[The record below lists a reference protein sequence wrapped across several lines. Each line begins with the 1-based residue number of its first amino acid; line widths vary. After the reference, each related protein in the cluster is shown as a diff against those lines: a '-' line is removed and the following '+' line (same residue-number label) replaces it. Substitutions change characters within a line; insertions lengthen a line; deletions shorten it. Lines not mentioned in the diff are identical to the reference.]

1 MEYIIIPIILLLI
14 LAIVGLMMRRKHT
27 TIIAQLENEKLQIQN
42 NPINEEISKVKSLN
56 MNGETEEMFERWR
69 NSWDEVIDV
78 HMTKI
83 DSLLFDAED
92 QINRLRFKKATLIER
107 EIEDYIRK
115 CEKDKDKI
123 LEELNELIGSEE
135 KNRIEIEQL
144 KEYYR
149 SARKT
154 LLAHQHSF
162 GVALPALEQKLEVF
176 VQKFEEFDVLTSEG
190 NYLQAREIVISLNN
204 ESQQTFEYINDVPTI
219 LTELQV
225 KLPGA
230 IQELRNGQREMEE
243 EQSYYL
249 HHLELTEAL
258 DKLEVEFASLKEELA
273 ELKLTSVKPRVAEI
287 NEEIDHF
294 YDLLEKE
301 VIAKNYVDQN
311 CERLLGS
318 ITNVISSTR
327 LVSDEATFVQQSYHL
342 NEKDAEI
349 PKAALKQLEALQ
361 RRYDLLAMR
370 VSEEKSAYSSLQEE
384 LIEISEELER
394 IHEEQGHL
402 SNTMKKLRIDENKA
416 RTQVDNLKKTLQ
428 ETDRLLNKANIPGIP
443 EEMDA
448 RLDEAAEHIYVV
460 MQSLQEVPLNMG
472 TVHNNLNAA
481 TLCVEDV
488 HAKAHELIENVMLIE
503 RIIQYGNR
511 HRATNPKLNAR
522 LKEAEEAFHQ
532 FRYAKALEEAGTA
545 VEEMEPGA
553 LKRIEAIVAEEAFRK
568 S

>member
-14 LAIVGLMMRRKHT
+14 LAIVGLMMRKKHT

-107 EIEDYIRK
+107 EIEDYILK

-190 NYLQAREIVISLNN
+190 NYLQAREIVISLNH

-230 IQELRNGQREMEE
+230 IQELRNGKREME

-258 DKLEVEFASLKEELA
+258 DKLEVELATLKGELA
-273 ELKLTSVKPRVAEI
+273 ELKLTVVKPRVAEI

-311 CERLLGS
+311 CERLLGT
-318 ITNVISSTR
+318 ITNVINSTR
-327 LVSDEATFVQQSYHL
+327 SVSDEASFVQQSYHL

-370 VSEEKSAYSSLQEE
+370 VAEEKSAYSSLQEE

-416 RTQVDNLKKTLQ
+416 RMQVDNLKKILQ

-481 TLCVEDV
+481 TLCVEEV

-553 LKRIEAIVAEEAFRK
+553 LKRIEAIVAEDMLTR

>member
-14 LAIVGLMMRRKHT
+14 LAIVGFMMRRKHVA
-27 TIIAQLENEKLQIQN
+27 IIAKLENEKLQIQHK
-42 NPINEEISKVKSLN
+42 PINEEISKVKSLN

-69 NSWDEVIDV
+69 NIWDEVIDV

-107 EIEDYIRK
+107 EIEDYIKK
-115 CEKDKDKI
+115 CDQDKDKI

-162 GVALPALEQKLEVF
+162 GVALPALEKKLEEF
-176 VQKFEEFDVLTSEG
+176 VEQFEKFDVLTNEG
-190 NYLQAREIVISLNN
+190 NYLQAREIVISLNQ

-230 IQELRNGQREMEE
+230 VQELRNGQREMED
-243 EQSYYL
+243 QSYYL
-249 HHLELTEAL
+249 QHLELAEAL
-258 DKLEVEFASLKEELA
+258 NNYEKEFAKLKNDLA
-273 ELKLTSVKPRVAEI
+273 ELNLMVVKPRVTEI

-311 CERLLGS
+311 CDRLLSS
-318 ITNVISSTR
+318 ITNVITSTKS
-327 LVSDEATFVQQSYHL
+327 VSDEATYVQQSYHL

-370 VSEEKSAYSSLQEE
+370 VKEEKSAYSSLQEE

-416 RTQVDNLKKTLQ
+416 RAQVENLKKILQ
-428 ETDRLLNKANIPGIP
+428 DTDRLLNKANIPGVP

-488 HAKAHELIENVMLIE
+488 RAKAHELIENVMLIE

-511 HRATNPKLNAR
+511 HRASNPTLNAR

-532 FRYAKALEEAGTA
+532 FRYSKALEEAGTA

-553 LKRIEAIVAEEAFRK
+553 LKRIQEMVAEQTMTNN
-568 S
+568 

>member
-14 LAIVGLMMRRKHT
+14 LAIVGFMMRRKHT
-27 TIIAQLENEKLQIQN
+27 AIIAQLENEKLQIQN

-92 QINRLRFKKATLIER
+92 QVNHLRFKKATLVER
-107 EIEDYIRK
+107 EIEDYVRK
-115 CEKDKDKI
+115 CEQDKDKI

-162 GVALPALEQKLEVF
+162 GIALPALEQKLEVF
-176 VQKFEEFDVLTSEG
+176 VQKFEEFDELTRDG
-190 NYLQAREIVISLNN
+190 NYLQAREIVIGLNQ
-204 ESQQTFEYINDVPTI
+204 ESQETFEYINDVPTI

-230 IQELRNGQREMEE
+230 VQELRNGQREMEE
-243 EQSYYL
+243 KSYYL

-258 DKLEVEFASLKEELA
+258 DNLETEFTALKGELA
-273 ELKLTSVKPRVAEI
+273 ELNLSAVKPRVVEI

-370 VSEEKSAYSSLQEE
+370 VTEEKSAYSSLQEE

-394 IHEEQGHL
+394 IHEEQDHL

-416 RTQVDNLKKTLQ
+416 RSQVENLKKTLQ
-428 ETDRLLNKANIPGIP
+428 DTDRLLNKANIPGIP

-488 HAKAHELIENVMLIE
+488 HSKAHELIENVMLIE

-532 FRYAKALEEAGTA
+532 FRYTKALEEAGTA

-553 LKRIEAIVAEEAFRK
+553 LKRIQEIVAEDLVSR
-568 S
+568 

>member
-1 MEYIIIPIILLLI
+1 MEYIIIPVILLLI
-14 LAIVGLMMRRKHT
+14 LAIVGFMMRRKHT
-27 TIIAQLENEKLQIQN
+27 AIIAQLENEKLQIQN

-92 QINRLRFKKATLIER
+92 QVNHLRFKKATLIER
-107 EIEDYIRK
+107 EIEDYVRK

-162 GVALPALEQKLEVF
+162 GIALPALEQKLEVF
-176 VQKFEEFDVLTSEG
+176 VQKFEEFDELTRDG
-190 NYLQAREIVISLNN
+190 NYLQAREIVIGLNH
-204 ESQQTFEYINDVPTI
+204 ESQETFEYINDVPTI

-230 IQELRNGQREMEE
+230 VQELRNGQREMEE
-243 EQSYYL
+243 KSYYL
-249 HHLELTEAL
+249 HHLELTQAL
-258 DKLEVEFASLKEELA
+258 DILETEFTALKDELA
-273 ELKLTSVKPRVAEI
+273 QLHLSAVKPRVVEI

-301 VIAKNYVDQN
+301 VIAKNYVDLN
-311 CERLLGS
+311 CDRLLGS
-318 ITNVISSTR
+318 ITNVINSTR

-370 VSEEKSAYSSLQEE
+370 VAEEKSAYSSLQEE

-394 IHEEQGHL
+394 IHEEQDRL

-416 RTQVDNLKKTLQ
+416 CTQVENLKKTLQ
-428 ETDRLLNKANIPGIP
+428 DTDRLLNKANIPGIP

-488 HAKAHELIENVMLIE
+488 HSKAHELIENVMLIE

-532 FRYAKALEEAGTA
+532 FRYTKALEEAGTA

-553 LKRIEAIVAEEAFRK
+553 LKRIQEIVAEDLVLR
-568 S
+568 

>member
-27 TIIAQLENEKLQIQN
+27 TIISQLENEKLQIQN

-92 QINRLRFKKATLIER
+92 QINRLRFKRATLIER
-107 EIEDYIRK
+107 EIEDYILK
-115 CEKDKDKI
+115 CEKDKNKI

-190 NYLQAREIVISLNN
+190 NYLQAREIVINLNH

-243 EQSYYL
+243 QSYYL

-258 DKLEVEFASLKEELA
+258 DKLEVEFAKLKEELA
-273 ELKLTSVKPRVAEI
+273 ELNITVVKPRVAEI

-361 RRYDLLAMR
+361 RRYDLLAIR
-370 VSEEKSAYSSLQEE
+370 VAEEKSAYSSLQEE

-416 RTQVDNLKKTLQ
+416 RTQVENLKKTLQ

-472 TVHNNLNAA
+472 TIHNNLNAA

-522 LKEAEEAFHQ
+522 LKEAEQAFHQ
-532 FRYAKALEEAGTA
+532 YRYAKALEEAGTA
-545 VEEMEPGA
+545 VEEIEPGA
-553 LKRIEAIVAEEAFRK
+553 LKRIEAIVAEETLTK

>member
-14 LAIVGLMMRRKHT
+14 LAIVGFMMRRKHT
-27 TIIAQLENEKLQIQN
+27 AIIEQLENEKLQIQN

-92 QINRLRFKKATLIER
+92 QVNHLRFKKATLIER
-107 EIEDYIRK
+107 EIEDYVRK
-115 CEKDKDKI
+115 CEQSKDKI

-162 GVALPALEQKLEVF
+162 GIALPALEQKLEVF
-176 VQKFEEFDVLTSEG
+176 VQKFEEFDELTRDG
-190 NYLQAREIVISLNN
+190 NYLQAREIVIGLNH
-204 ESQQTFEYINDVPTI
+204 ESQETFEYINDVPTI

-230 IQELRNGQREMEE
+230 VQELRNGQREMEE
-243 EQSYYL
+243 KSYYL
-249 HHLELTEAL
+249 HHLELAEAL
-258 DKLEVEFASLKEELA
+258 DNLETEFANLKDELA
-273 ELKLTSVKPRVAEI
+273 QLNLSAVKPRVVEI

-327 LVSDEATFVQQSYHL
+327 LVNDEATFVQQSYHL

-370 VSEEKSAYSSLQEE
+370 VTEEKSAYSSLQEE

-394 IHEEQGHL
+394 IHEEQDHL

-416 RTQVDNLKKTLQ
+416 CAQVENLKKTLQ
-428 ETDRLLNKANIPGIP
+428 DTDRLLNKANIPGIP

-488 HAKAHELIENVMLIE
+488 HSKAHELIENVMLIE

-511 HRATNPKLNAR
+511 HRATNPKLNTR

-532 FRYAKALEEAGTA
+532 FRYTKALEEAGTA

-553 LKRIEAIVAEEAFRK
+553 LKRIQEIVAEDLVAR
-568 S
+568 

>member
-14 LAIVGLMMRRKHT
+14 LAIVGFMMRRKHVA
-27 TIIAQLENEKLQIQN
+27 IIAKLEHEKLQIQHK
-42 NPINEEISKVKSLN
+42 PINEEISKVKSLN

-69 NSWDEVIDV
+69 NTWDEVIDV

-83 DSLLFDAED
+83 DSLLFDAEE
-92 QINRLRFKKATLIER
+92 QINRLRFKKARLIER
-107 EIEDYIRK
+107 EIEDYIQK
-115 CEKDKDKI
+115 CDQDKDKI

-162 GVALPALEQKLEVF
+162 GVALPALEKNLETF
-176 VQKFEEFDVLTSEG
+176 VQKFDEFDVLTNEG
-190 NYLQAREIVISLNN
+190 NYLQAREIVISLNQ
-204 ESQQTFEYINDVPTI
+204 ESQQIFDYINDVPTI

-230 IQELRNGQREMEE
+230 VQELRNGQREMEE
-243 EQSYYL
+243 QSYYL
-249 HHLELTEAL
+249 QHLELTEAL
-258 DKLEVEFASLKEELA
+258 NKYEKEFASLKGGLA
-273 ELKLTSVKPRVAEI
+273 ALKIAIVKPRVAEI

-311 CERLLGS
+311 CDRLLSS
-318 ITNVISSTR
+318 ITNIIASTK
-327 LVSDEATFVQQSYHL
+327 LVGEEAAYVQQSYHL
-342 NEKDAEI
+342 NEKDAEV
-349 PKAALKQLEALQ
+349 PKIALKQLEALQ

-370 VSEEKSAYSSLQEE
+370 VREEQSAYSSLQEE

-394 IHEEQGHL
+394 IHEEQEHL

-416 RTQVDNLKKTLQ
+416 RTQVEKLKKILQ
-428 ETDRLLNKANIPGIP
+428 ETDRILNKANIPGIP

-448 RLDEAAEHIYVV
+448 RLDEAAEHIYLV

-488 HAKAHELIENVMLIE
+488 NAKAHELIENVMLIE

-511 HRATNPKLNAR
+511 HRGTNPKLNMR
-522 LKEAEEAFHQ
+522 LTEAEEAFHQ
-532 FRYAKALEEAGTA
+532 FRYVKALEEAGTA

-553 LKRIEAIVAEEAFRK
+553 LKRIQEIVAEETMSK
-568 S
+568 

>member
-1 MEYIIIPIILLLI
+1 M
-14 LAIVGLMMRRKHT
+14 
-27 TIIAQLENEKLQIQN
+27 
-42 NPINEEISKVKSLN
+42 
-56 MNGETEEMFERWR
+56 
-69 NSWDEVIDV
+69 
-78 HMTKI
+78 
-83 DSLLFDAED
+83 
-92 QINRLRFKKATLIER
+92 
-107 EIEDYIRK
+107 
-115 CEKDKDKI
+115 
-123 LEELNELIGSEE
+123 
-135 KNRIEIEQL
+135 
-144 KEYYR
+144 
-149 SARKT
+149 
-154 LLAHQHSF
+154 LAHQHSF

-176 VQKFEEFDVLTSEG
+176 IQKFEEFDVLTSEG
-190 NYLQAREIVISLNN
+190 NYLQAREIVISLNQ

-230 IQELRNGQREMEE
+230 VQELRNGQREME

-249 HHLELTEAL
+249 HHLELTDAL
-258 DKLEVEFASLKEELA
+258 DKLEVEFATLKGELA
-273 ELKLTSVKPRVAEI
+273 ELNLTAVKPRVAEI
-287 NEEIDHF
+287 NEEIDRF

-416 RTQVDNLKKTLQ
+416 RTQVENLKKTLQ

-448 RLDEAAEHIYVV
+448 RLDEAAEHIYIV

-472 TVHNNLNAA
+472 TIHNNLNAA

-488 HAKAHELIENVMLIE
+488 HSKAHELIENVMLIE

-522 LKEAEEAFHQ
+522 LKEAEQAFHQ
-532 FRYAKALEEAGTA
+532 YRYAKALEEAGTA

-553 LKRIEAIVAEEAFRK
+553 LKRIEAIVAEETLTK

>member
-1 MEYIIIPIILLLI
+1 MEYIIIPVILLLI
-14 LAIVGLMMRRKHT
+14 LTIVGFMMRRKHT
-27 TIIAQLENEKLQIQN
+27 TIIAKLENEKSQIQN

-92 QINRLRFKKATLIER
+92 QINRLRFNKATLIER
-107 EIEDYIRK
+107 EIEEYIKK
-115 CEKDKDKI
+115 CEQDKDKI

-162 GVALPALEQKLEVF
+162 GVALPALEKKLETF

-190 NYLQAREIVISLNN
+190 NYLQAREIVIGLNQ
-204 ESQQTFEYINDVPTI
+204 ESQQTFEYINDVPSI

-230 IQELRNGQREMEE
+230 VQELRSGQREMEE
-243 EQSYYL
+243 QSYYL
-249 HHLELTEAL
+249 QHLELTEEL
-258 DKLEVEFASLKEELA
+258 NKFDEEFVTLKSELA
-273 ELKLTSVKPRVAEI
+273 ELNLNVVKPRVTDI

-311 CERLLGS
+311 CDRLLSS

-327 LVSDEATFVQQSYHL
+327 LVSDEATFVQQSYRL

-370 VSEEKSAYSSLQEE
+370 VREEKSAYSSLQEE
-384 LIEISEELER
+384 LIEINDELEQ

-416 RTQVDNLKKTLQ
+416 RTQVENLKKTLQ

-448 RLDEAAEHIYVV
+448 RLDEAAEHIYLV

-488 HAKAHELIENVMLIE
+488 KAKSHELIENVMLIE

-511 HRATNPKLNAR
+511 HRATNPKLNSR
-522 LKEAEEAFHQ
+522 LKEAEGSFNQ
-532 FRYAKALEEAGTA
+532 FRYSKALEEAGTA

-553 LKRIEAIVAEEAFRK
+553 LKRIQELVAEK
-568 S
+568 TVSK

>member
-243 EQSYYL
+243 QSYYL

-258 DKLEVEFASLKEELA
+258 DKLEAEFASLKEELA

-553 LKRIEAIVAEEAFRK
+553 LKRIEAIVAEEAFTK

>member
-1 MEYIIIPIILLLI
+1 MEYIIIPVILLLI
-14 LAIVGLMMRRKHT
+14 LAIVGFMMRRKHT
-27 TIIAQLENEKLQIQN
+27 TIIAKLENEKSQIQN

-92 QINRLRFKKATLIER
+92 QINRLRFNKATLIER
-107 EIEDYIRK
+107 EIEDYIKK
-115 CEKDKDKI
+115 CEQDKDKI

-162 GVALPALEQKLEVF
+162 GVALPALEKKLETF

-190 NYLQAREIVISLNN
+190 NYLQAREIVIGLNQ

-230 IQELRNGQREMEE
+230 VQELRSGQREMED
-243 EQSYYL
+243 QSYYL
-249 HHLELTEAL
+249 QHLELTEEL
-258 DKLEVEFASLKEELA
+258 NKYEEEFVTLKSELA
-273 ELKLTSVKPRVAEI
+273 ELNLNVVKPRVTDI

-311 CERLLGS
+311 CDRLLSS
-318 ITNVISSTR
+318 ITNVISSTK
-327 LVSDEATFVQQSYHL
+327 LVSDEAAFVQQSYRL

-370 VSEEKSAYSSLQEE
+370 VREEKSAYSSLQEE
-384 LIEISEELER
+384 LIEISDELER

-416 RTQVDNLKKTLQ
+416 RMQVESLKKTLQ

-448 RLDEAAEHIYVV
+448 RLDEAAEHIYLV

-488 HAKAHELIENVMLIE
+488 KAKSHELIENVMLIE

-511 HRATNPKLNAR
+511 HRATNPKLNSR
-522 LKEAEEAFHQ
+522 LKEAEGSFNQ
-532 FRYAKALEEAGTA
+532 FRYSKALEEAGTA

-553 LKRIEAIVAEEAFRK
+553 LKRIQELVAEETMSK
-568 S
+568 

>member
-1 MEYIIIPIILLLI
+1 M
-14 LAIVGLMMRRKHT
+14 A
-27 TIIAQLENEKLQIQN
+27 A
-42 NPINEEISKVKSLN
+42 
-56 MNGETEEMFERWR
+56 
-69 NSWDEVIDV
+69 
-78 HMTKI
+78 
-83 DSLLFDAED
+83 
-92 QINRLRFKKATLIER
+92 KK
-107 EIEDYIRK
+107 
-115 CEKDKDKI
+115 
-123 LEELNELIGSEE
+123 

-162 GVALPALEQKLEVF
+162 GIALPALEQKLEVF
-176 VQKFEEFDVLTSEG
+176 VQKFEEFDELTRDG
-190 NYLQAREIVISLNN
+190 NYLQAREIVIGLNQ
-204 ESQQTFEYINDVPTI
+204 ESQETFEYINDVPTI

-230 IQELRNGQREMEE
+230 VQELRNGQREMEE
-243 EQSYYL
+243 KSYYL

-258 DKLEVEFASLKEELA
+258 DNLETEFTALKGELA
-273 ELKLTSVKPRVAEI
+273 ELNLSAVKPRVVEI

-370 VSEEKSAYSSLQEE
+370 VTEEKSAYSSLQEE

-394 IHEEQGHL
+394 IHEEQDHL

-416 RTQVDNLKKTLQ
+416 RSQVENLKK
-428 ETDRLLNKANIPGIP
+428 
-443 EEMDA
+443 
-448 RLDEAAEHIYVV
+448 
-460 MQSLQEVPLNMG
+460 
-472 TVHNNLNAA
+472 
-481 TLCVEDV
+481 
-488 HAKAHELIENVMLIE
+488 NV
-503 RIIQYGNR
+503 
-511 HRATNPKLNAR
+511 
-522 LKEAEEAFHQ
+522 
-532 FRYAKALEEAGTA
+532 AGYRPS
-545 VEEMEPGA
+545 V
-553 LKRIEAIVAEEAFRK
+553 K
-568 S
+568 

>member
-243 EQSYYL
+243 QSYYL

-287 NEEIDHF
+287 NEEIDRF

-318 ITNVISSTR
+318 ITNVINSTR

-553 LKRIEAIVAEEAFRK
+553 LKRIEAIVAEEAFTK

>member
-27 TIIAQLENEKLQIQN
+27 TIISQLENEKLQIQN

-107 EIEDYIRK
+107 EIEDYILK

-176 VQKFEEFDVLTSEG
+176 IQKFEEFDVLTSEG
-190 NYLQAREIVISLNN
+190 NYLQAREIVISLNQ

-230 IQELRNGQREMEE
+230 VQELRNGQREME

-249 HHLELTEAL
+249 HHLELTDAL
-258 DKLEVEFASLKEELA
+258 DKLEVEFATLKGELA
-273 ELKLTSVKPRVAEI
+273 ELNLTAVKPRVAEI
-287 NEEIDHF
+287 NEEIDRF

-416 RTQVDNLKKTLQ
+416 RTQVENLKKTLQ

-448 RLDEAAEHIYVV
+448 RLDEAAEHIYIV

-472 TVHNNLNAA
+472 TIHNNLNAA

-488 HAKAHELIENVMLIE
+488 HSKAHELIENVMLIE

-522 LKEAEEAFHQ
+522 LKEAEQAFHQ
-532 FRYAKALEEAGTA
+532 YRYAKALEEAGTA

-553 LKRIEAIVAEEAFRK
+553 LKRIEAIVAEETLTK

>member
-230 IQELRNGQREMEE
+230 IQELRNGQREME

-553 LKRIEAIVAEEAFRK
+553 LKRIEAIVAEEAFTK

>member
-1 MEYIIIPIILLLI
+1 M
-14 LAIVGLMMRRKHT
+14 
-27 TIIAQLENEKLQIQN
+27 
-42 NPINEEISKVKSLN
+42 
-56 MNGETEEMFERWR
+56 
-69 NSWDEVIDV
+69 
-78 HMTKI
+78 
-83 DSLLFDAED
+83 
-92 QINRLRFKKATLIER
+92 
-107 EIEDYIRK
+107 
-115 CEKDKDKI
+115 
-123 LEELNELIGSEE
+123 
-135 KNRIEIEQL
+135 
-144 KEYYR
+144 
-149 SARKT
+149 
-154 LLAHQHSF
+154 LAHQHSF
-162 GVALPALEQKLEVF
+162 GVALPALEKKLEEF
-176 VQKFEEFDVLTSEG
+176 VEKFEKFDVLTNEG
-190 NYLQAREIVISLNN
+190 NYLQAREIVISLNQ

-230 IQELRNGQREMEE
+230 VQELRNGQREMED
-243 EQSYYL
+243 QSYYL
-249 HHLELTEAL
+249 QHLELAEAL
-258 DKLEVEFASLKEELA
+258 NNYEKEFASLKNDLA
-273 ELKLTSVKPRVAEI
+273 ELNLMVVKPRVTEI

-311 CERLLGS
+311 CDRLLSS
-318 ITNVISSTR
+318 ITNVITSTKS
-327 LVSDEATFVQQSYHL
+327 VSDEANYVQQSYHL

-370 VSEEKSAYSSLQEE
+370 VKEEKSAYSSLQEE

-416 RTQVDNLKKTLQ
+416 RAQVENLKKILQ
-428 ETDRLLNKANIPGIP
+428 DTDRLLNKANIPGVP

-488 HAKAHELIENVMLIE
+488 KAKAHELIENVMLIE

-511 HRATNPKLNAR
+511 HRASNPTLNTR

-532 FRYAKALEEAGTA
+532 FRYSKALEEAGTA

-553 LKRIEAIVAEEAFRK
+553 LKRIQEMVAEQSMTK
-568 S
+568 N

>member
-1 MEYIIIPIILLLI
+1 MEYIIIPVILLLI
-14 LAIVGLMMRRKHT
+14 LAIVGFMMRRKHT
-27 TIIAQLENEKLQIQN
+27 TIIAKLENEKSQIQN

-92 QINRLRFKKATLIER
+92 QINRLRFNKATLIER
-107 EIEDYIRK
+107 EIEDYIKK
-115 CEKDKDKI
+115 CEQDKDKI

-162 GVALPALEQKLEVF
+162 GVALPALEKKLETF

-190 NYLQAREIVISLNN
+190 NYLQAREIVIGLNQ
-204 ESQQTFEYINDVPTI
+204 ESQQTFEYINDVPSI

-230 IQELRNGQREMEE
+230 VQELRSGQREMED
-243 EQSYYL
+243 QSYYL
-249 HHLELTEAL
+249 QHLELTEEL
-258 DKLEVEFASLKEELA
+258 NKFEEEFVTLKSELA
-273 ELKLTSVKPRVAEI
+273 ELNLNVVKPRVTDI

-311 CERLLGS
+311 CDRLLSS

-327 LVSDEATFVQQSYHL
+327 LVSDEATFVQQSYRL

-370 VSEEKSAYSSLQEE
+370 VREEKSAYSSLQEE
-384 LIEISEELER
+384 LIEISDELER

-416 RTQVDNLKKTLQ
+416 RTQVESLKKTLQ

-448 RLDEAAEHIYVV
+448 RLDEAAEHIYLV

-488 HAKAHELIENVMLIE
+488 KAKSHELIENVMLIE

-511 HRATNPKLNAR
+511 HRATNPKLNSR
-522 LKEAEEAFHQ
+522 LKEAEGSFNQ
-532 FRYAKALEEAGTA
+532 FRYSKALEEAGTA

-553 LKRIEAIVAEEAFRK
+553 LKRIQELVAEETMSK
-568 S
+568 

>member
-14 LAIVGLMMRRKHT
+14 LAIVGFMMRRKHVA
-27 TIIAQLENEKLQIQN
+27 IIAKLENEKLQIQH

-69 NSWDEVIDV
+69 NTWDEVIDV

-92 QINRLRFKKATLIER
+92 QINRLRFKRATFIER
-107 EIEDYIRK
+107 EIEDYIEK
-115 CEKDKDKI
+115 CDQDKNKI

-162 GVALPALEQKLEVF
+162 GVALPALEKKLETF
-176 VQKFEEFDVLTSEG
+176 VQKFEEFDVLTNEG
-190 NYLQAREIVISLNN
+190 NYLQAREIVISLNQ

-219 LTELQV
+219 LTEIQV

-230 IQELRNGQREMEE
+230 VQELRNGQREMED
-243 EQSYYL
+243 QSYYL
-249 HHLELTEAL
+249 QHLELTDALNKYEKEFEAL
-258 DKLEVEFASLKEELA
+258 KLELA
-273 ELKLTSVKPRVAEI
+273 ELNLKVVKPRVTEI

-311 CERLLGS
+311 CDRLLSS
-318 ITNVISSTR
+318 ITNVISSTK
-327 LVSDEATFVQQSYHL
+327 LVNDEATYVQQSYHL

-349 PKAALKQLEALQ
+349 PKVALKQLETLQ

-370 VSEEKSAYSSLQEE
+370 VREEKSAYSSLQEE

-416 RTQVDNLKKTLQ
+416 RAQVENLKKILQ
-428 ETDRLLNKANIPGIP
+428 DTDRLLNKANIPGIP

-488 HAKAHELIENVMLIE
+488 KVKAHELIENVMLIE

-511 HRATNPKLNAR
+511 HRASNPKLNGR
-522 LKEAEEAFHQ
+522 LREAEEAFHQ

-553 LKRIEAIVAEEAFRK
+553 LKRIQEMVAEEFIAK
-568 S
+568 

>member
-1 MEYIIIPIILLLI
+1 MEYIIIPVILLLI

-230 IQELRNGQREMEE
+230 IQELRNGQREME

-553 LKRIEAIVAEEAFRK
+553 LKRIEAIVAEEAFTK